1 MAAKRT
7 PVNSE
12 LRRAVARLR
21 QEIDVE
27 TAVLF
32 GSRATGEAHRDSDF
46 DLAVFSKAVERWT
59 VEDKLRLTGMIKE
72 INPLIEL
79 HLFSERALREARPT
93 NFAGHILA
101 TGVKVA

>member
-7 PVNSE
+7 PVNRA
-12 LRRAVARLR
+12 LRQAVARLR
-21 QEIDVE
+21 QEID
-27 TAVLF
+27 
-32 GSRATGEAHRDSDF
+32 
-46 DLAVFSKAVERWT
+46 
-59 VEDKLRLTGMIKE
+59 
-72 INPLIEL
+72 PLIEL

>member
-7 PVNSE
+7 RIDGA

-21 QEIDVE
+21 EEIDVE
-27 TAVLF
+27 SAVLF
-32 GSRATGEAHRDSDF
+32 GSRATGVAHRDSDI
-46 DLAVFSKAVERWT
+46 DLAIFSKAVERWT
-59 VEDKLRLTGMIKE
+59 VEDKVRLAGTIKG
-72 INPLIEL
+72 ISPLIEL
-79 HLFSERALREARPT
+79 HLFSERALKEARPT

>member
-7 PVNSE
+7 RVSGA

-21 QEIDVE
+21 REIDVE

-32 GSRATGEAHRDSDF
+32 GSRATGDAHRDSDF
-46 DLAVFSKAVERWT
+46 DLAVFSRAVERWT
-59 VEDKLRLTGMIKE
+59 IEDKVRLAGMVKE

-79 HLFSERALREARPT
+79 HLFSERALKEARPT